1 MRAKGEIKKDFK
13 KNASGEYCHE
23 ASKLKLEVLLDIRD
37 LLVKRRRKLSEKQ
50 KKNLRKG
57 LEKYWREKLAK

>member
-1 MRAKGEIKKDFK
+1 MRGRKSIEKNFK

-37 LLVKRRRKLSEKQ
+37 LLGKRRRKLSEKQ
-50 KKNLRKG
+50 KENLRKG
-57 LEKYWREKLAK
+57 LEKYWRKKLAK